1 MNPLLLSPLL
11 LIVLLAGA
19 CVGSFIN
26 VVVWRL
32 PREESVVWPGS
43 RCPHCGH
50 SVQWHDNIPVIGW
63 LALRGRCRNCDQP
76 ISARY
81 PLVEALTAGL
91 WLSAAWAIG
100 FRSDALSTDAITT
113 LVTLIGGVV
122 LISLLMPLVL
132 IDIDHLWLPEPIC
145 RAGVIAGLLA
155 TGLIAAFAEQQTG
168 GSLLFNHLLA
178 SAAGLL
184 VLEGLSA
191 LAERLVGQ
199 PALGLG
205 DAKLAAMAG
214 AWLGLAGLGVA
225 MGIAVM
231 SGALFG
237 VLGRI
242 TGRLKPREPFPFG
255 PFIAVGI
262 WLVWLMGPQW
272 WWTQW
277 VALIGP

>member
-1 MNPLLLSPLL
+1 MSSPLWW
-11 LIVLLAGA
+11 IMLLAGS

-43 RCPHCGH
+43 HCPHCGH

-63 LALRGRCRNCDQP
+63 LSLGGQCRDCRQP

-81 PLVEALTAGL
+81 PVVETLTAGL
-91 WLSAAWAIG
+91 WLSAFWAVG
-100 FRSDALSTDAITT
+100 FNTNPVSTDTVTALTT
-113 LVTLIGGVV
+113 LGGGVV

-145 RAGVIAGLLA
+145 RAGVIAGLVA
-155 TGLIAAFAEQQTG
+155 TALVTAFGEAQNTA
-168 GSLLFNHLLA
+168 LLFNHLLA
-178 SAAGLL
+178 STGGLL
-184 VLEGLSA
+184 ALEAVSA

-214 AWLGLAGLGVA
+214 AWLGIAGLGVA
-225 MGIAVM
+225 IGIAVFA
-231 SGALFG
+231 GALFG
-237 VLGRI
+237 VIARI
-242 TGRLKPREPFPFG
+242 SGHLKPREPFPFG
-255 PFIAVGI
+255 PFIALGI
-262 WLVWLMGPQW
+262 WLVWLMGSQW
-272 WWTQW
+272 WWNQW
-277 VALIGP
+277 MALVSP

>member
-1 MNPLLLSPLL
+1 LNTSLLWIL
-11 LIVLLAGA
+11 LLAGA

-32 PREESVVWPGS
+32 PREESIVWPGS
-43 RCPHCGH
+43 HCPHCGRA
-50 SVQWHDNIPVIGW
+50 VLWHDNIPVLGW
-63 LALRGRCRNCDQP
+63 LSLRGRCRDCHQP

-81 PLVEALTAGL
+81 PLVETLSAGL
-91 WLSAAWAIG
+91 WVSAAWASG
-100 FRSDALSTDAITT
+100 LSSNPLLTTPETALI
-113 LVTLIGGVV
+113 TLIGGVV

-145 RAGVIAGLLA
+145 RAGVITGLLC
-155 TGLIAAFAEQQTG
+155 TGLIAVFIEQETARN
-168 GSLLFNHLLA
+168 LLFNHLLA

-184 VLEGLSA
+184 VLESLSA
-191 LAERLVGQ
+191 LAERIVGQ

-214 AWLGLAGLGVA
+214 AWLGLGGLTVSL
-225 MGIAVM
+225 GIAVF

-237 VLGRI
+237 GLARI

-255 PFIAVGI
+255 PFIALGI

-272 WWTQW
+272 WWSQW
-277 VALIGP
+277 IALIEL

>member
-1 MNPLLLSPLL
+1 MNASLLWIL
-11 LIVLLAGA
+11 LLAGA

-26 VVVWRL
+26 VVAWRL
-32 PREESVVWPGS
+32 PRQESVVWPGS
-43 RCPHCGH
+43 HCPHCGH
-50 SVQWHDNIPVIGW
+50 SVQWHDNIPVMGW
-63 LALRGRCRNCDQP
+63 LALRGRCRDCHQP
-76 ISARY
+76 IASRY
-81 PLVEALTAGL
+81 PLVEALTGGL
-91 WLSAAWAIG
+91 WVSAAWASG
-100 FRSDALSTDAITT
+100 FSSNHLLTAPETTVIT
-113 LVTLIGGVV
+113 LVGGVV

-155 TGLIAAFAEQQTG
+155 TGLVSLFAEQETAR
-168 GSLLFNHLLA
+168 SVLFDHLLA

-184 VLEGLSA
+184 VLESLSA

-214 AWLGLAGLGVA
+214 AWLGLGGLTVS
-225 MGIAVM
+225 MGIAVF

-237 VLGRI
+237 GLARI

-272 WWTQW
+272 WWSQW
-277 VALIGP
+277 VALIEP

>member
-1 MNPLLLSPLL
+1 MLLT
-11 LIVLLAGA
+11 GA

-26 VVVWRL
+26 VVAWRL

-63 LALRGRCRNCDQP
+63 LSLRGRCRNCNQP

-91 WLSAAWAIG
+91 WLSAVWAIG
-100 FRSDALSTDAITT
+100 FSAGTLSTDSVTRLFT
-113 LVTLIGGVV
+113 LVGGVV
-122 LISLLMPLVL
+122 LISLLMPLAL

-145 RAGVIAGLLA
+145 RAGVIAGLVASALV
-155 TGLIAAFAEQQTG
+155 AAFGHPEIG
-168 GSLLFNHLLA
+168 RNLLFNHLLA

-237 VLGRI
+237 VIGRI
-242 TGRLKPREPFPFG
+242 TGRLQPREPFPFG
-255 PFIAVGI
+255 PFIALGI

-272 WWTQW
+272 WWSQW
-277 VALIGP
+277 VALIGA

>member
-1 MNPLLLSPLL
+1 M
-11 LIVLLAGA
+11 LLAGS

-43 RCPHCGH
+43 HCPHCGH

-63 LALRGRCRNCDQP
+63 LSLGGQCRDCRQP

-81 PLVEALTAGL
+81 PVVETLTAGL
-91 WLSAAWAIG
+91 WLSAFWAVG
-100 FRSDALSTDAITT
+100 FNTNPVSADMVTALTT
-113 LVTLIGGVV
+113 LGGGVV

-145 RAGVIAGLLA
+145 RAGVIAGLVA
-155 TGLIAAFAEQQTG
+155 TALVTAFGEAQNTA
-168 GSLLFNHLLA
+168 LLFNHLLA
-178 SAAGLL
+178 STGGLL
-184 VLEGLSA
+184 ALEAVSA

-214 AWLGLAGLGVA
+214 AWLGIAGLGVA
-225 MGIAVM
+225 IGIAVF

-237 VLGRI
+237 VIARI
-242 TGRLKPREPFPFG
+242 SGHLKPREPFPFG
-255 PFIAVGI
+255 PFIALGI
-262 WLVWLMGPQW
+262 WLVWLMGSQW
-272 WWTQW
+272 WWNQW
-277 VALIGP
+277 MALVSP

>member
-1 MNPLLLSPLL
+1 M
-11 LIVLLAGA
+11 LLAGA

-26 VVVWRL
+26 VVAWRL

-43 RCPHCGH
+43 HCPRCGH

-81 PLVEALTAGL
+81 PLIEALTAGL

-100 FRSDALSTDAITT
+100 FSVDTLSTDPVTT
-113 LVTLIGGVV
+113 LVTLVGGVV
-122 LISLLMPLVL
+122 LVSLLMPLVL

-145 RAGVIAGLLA
+145 RAGVITGLLA
-155 TGLIAAFAEQQTG
+155 SALVAAFGHPEIG
-168 GSLLFNHLLA
+168 NSLLFNHLLA

-191 LAERLVGQ
+191 VAERLVGQ

-237 VLGRI
+237 VIGRI
-242 TGRLKPREPFPFG
+242 TGRLQPRQPFPFG
-255 PFIAVGI
+255 PFIGLGI

-272 WWTQW
+272 WWSQW
-277 VALIGP
+277 VALIGS

>member
-1 MNPLLLSPLL
+1 M
-11 LIVLLAGA
+11 LLAGS

-43 RCPHCGH
+43 HCPHCGH

-63 LALRGRCRNCDQP
+63 LSLGGQCRDCRQP

-81 PLVEALTAGL
+81 PVVETLTAGL
-91 WLSAAWAIG
+91 WLSAFWAVG
-100 FRSDALSTDAITT
+100 FNTNPVSADTVTALTT
-113 LVTLIGGVV
+113 LGGGVV

-145 RAGVIAGLLA
+145 RAGVIAGLVA
-155 TGLIAAFAEQQTG
+155 TALVTTLGEAQNTA
-168 GSLLFNHLLA
+168 LLFNHLLA
-178 SAAGLL
+178 SAGGLL
-184 VLEGLSA
+184 ALEALSA

-214 AWLGLAGLGVA
+214 AWLGIAGLGVA
-225 MGIAVM
+225 IGIAVF

-237 VLGRI
+237 VIARI
-242 TGRLKPREPFPFG
+242 SGHLKPREPFPFG
-255 PFIAVGI
+255 PFIALGI
-262 WLVWLMGPQW
+262 WLVWLMGSQW
-272 WWTQW
+272 WWNQW
-277 VALIGP
+277 MALVSP

>member
-1 MNPLLLSPLL
+1 MSILLLT
-11 LIVLLAGA
+11 GA

-26 VVVWRL
+26 VVAWRL

-43 RCPHCGH
+43 HCPRCGC

-63 LALRGRCRNCDQP
+63 LSLRGRCRSCNQP
-76 ISARY
+76 IAARY
-81 PLVEALTAGL
+81 PVVEALSAGL
-91 WLSAAWAIG
+91 WLSSAWAIG
-100 FRSDALSTDAITT
+100 LGADSISADLVTT
-113 LVTLIGGVV
+113 LVNLFGGVL
-122 LISLLMPLVL
+122 LISLLIPLVL

-145 RAGVIAGLLA
+145 RAGVISGLLA
-155 TGLIAAFAEQQTG
+155 TGLVAAFSDQQTG

-184 VLEGLSA
+184 VLEALSA

-225 MGIAVM
+225 MGIAVI

-237 VLGRI
+237 VAGRI

-262 WLVWLMGPQW
+262 WLVWLMGPEW
-272 WWTQW
+272 WWSQW
-277 VALIGP
+277 VTLIGP

>member
-1 MNPLLLSPLL
+1 MSILLLTGS
-11 LIVLLAGA
+11 

-26 VVVWRL
+26 VVGWRL

-43 RCPHCGH
+43 HCPSCGH

-81 PLVEALTAGL
+81 PIVEALSAGL
-91 WLSAAWAIG
+91 WLTAAWAIG
-100 FRSDALSTDAITT
+100 LGAGTVSADSVTT
-113 LVTLIGGVV
+113 LVTLVGGVV

-145 RAGVIAGLLA
+145 RAGVISGLLA
-155 TGLIAAFAEQQTG
+155 TGLVAAFSEQQTD

-184 VLEGLSA
+184 VLEALSA

-214 AWLGLAGLGVA
+214 AWLGLAGLGIA
-225 MGIAVM
+225 MGVAVI

-237 VLGRI
+237 VMGRI

-262 WLVWLMGPQW
+262 WLVWLMGSEW
-272 WWTQW
+272 WWSQW
-277 VALIGP
+277 VTLIGP